1 MHRVVWDLHYAAA
14 KGIAA
19 SPFGAA
25 SGPWA
30 PPGKYTVRLT
40 AAGQTLTQPLAV
52 IRDPRI
58 KATDA
63 DLAKQFELA
72 RDIQAERVR
81 VGAARAQADSI
92 RKQLVALRGKAGKA
106 AADVESFGTK
116 LDTIAGPPPASPE
129 EDFFGEPAV
138 DLASLRRLAASLQ
151 QLARTAE
158 SADAAPTPDLLSG
171 FQQRRDM
178 LAKTLPRWEA
188 FLREDLL
195 RLNNSLAVASLSAIK
210 PE

>member
-1 MHRVVWDLHYAAA
+1 
-14 KGIAA
+14 
-19 SPFGAA
+19 
-25 SGPWA
+25 
-30 PPGKYTVRLT
+30 
-40 AAGQTLTQPLAV
+40 
-52 IRDPRI
+52 
-58 KATDA
+58 
-63 DLAKQFELA
+63 
-72 RDIQAERVR
+72 
-81 VGAARAQADSI
+81 
-92 RKQLVALRGKAGKA
+92 
-106 AADVESFGTK
+106 
-116 LDTIAGPPPASPE
+116 
-129 EDFFGEPAV
+129 V